1 MRDMQYTYRN
11 RQRIDE
17 GLGSIIGRFLTKL
30 LSRSGGR
37 AAANIGGRAAS
48 RGLGSKIGKLTLAK
62 GATATGLG
70 AAGAYGIDKL
80 TSSENGFDS
89 GDVVAKLTSDI
100 QSFGRAVDLNNDLS
114 AECRSKVK
122 EYMKD
127 IEEMLTQDLER
138 HEKNFFKGGYN
149 NINPSDGFDYGYTN
163 MYRDNMY
170 APGHRR

>member
-1 MRDMQYTYRN
+1 MQHRYRN
-11 RQRIDE
+11 RRRIDE
-17 GLGSIIGRFLTKL
+17 GLGSIIGRLLTKL
-30 LSRSGGR
+30 LGRS
-37 AAANIGGRAAS
+37 AANIGGRAAS
-48 RGLGSKIGKLTLAK
+48 RGVGSKIGKLTLAK
-62 GATATGLG
+62 GAAATGLG

-89 GDVVAKLTSDI
+89 RDIVAKLTSDI

-138 HEKNFFKGGYN
+138 HERYFSGISGYDSANPNLSN
-149 NINPSDGFDYGYTN
+149 NWLDYGYTN
-163 MYRDNMY
+163 RYRDNMY
-170 APGHRR
+170 APGHKR

>member
-1 MRDMQYTYRN
+1 MQHRYRN
-11 RQRIDE
+11 RRRIDE
-17 GLGSIIGRFLTKL
+17 GLGSAIGKFLTKL
-30 LSRSGGR
+30 LGRSGGR
-37 AAANIGGRAAS
+37 IAANAGSGAAT

-62 GATATGLG
+62 GAAATGLG

-80 TSSENGFDS
+80 TSSENGFD
-89 GDVVAKLTSDI
+89 GMDIVAKLTSDI

-138 HEKNFFKGGYN
+138 HERYFSGYN
-149 NINPSDGFDYGYTN
+149 DFNSPNNGSDYGNTN
-163 MYRDNMY
+163 TYRDNTY